1 MFRIFTEPQQG
12 ASYDQLLAVAQL
24 GEELGYGAF
33 FRSDHVLKMGDV
45 SGLPGVTDAWTTLA
59 GLARDTST
67 IRLGTLVTPVTF
79 RDPGLFAVI
88 ATQVDQMSGGRVDVG
103 IGSGWYGAEHEAF
116 GIPFPDLPQRFDR
129 LEDQLEILT
138 GVWGTR
144 AGDTFTYT
152 GRTCSVAI
160 PAETVRPAHDPHPP
174 IIMGGGAGPRS
185 ARLAV
190 THADEYNT
198 AFVPVDT
205 MKKVHDNV
213 RAACDKAGRDPG
225 SIVYSVGQVLCCGE
239 NEAEIARRAA
249 AIGREVDELRK
260 NGVAGTPAEVVEKL
274 QTFADAGAER
284 FYLQVLDLNDLDHLR
299 LVAEQ
304 VMPHVAAK

>member
-1 MFRIFTEPQQG
+1 
-12 ASYDQLLAVAQL
+12 
-24 GEELGYGAF
+24 
-33 FRSDHVLKMGDV
+33 
-45 SGLPGVTDAWTTLA
+45 
-59 GLARDTST
+59 
-67 IRLGTLVTPVTF
+67 
-79 RDPGLFAVI
+79 
-88 ATQVDQMSGGRVDVG
+88 
-103 IGSGWYGAEHEAF
+103 
-116 GIPFPDLPQRFDR
+116 
-129 LEDQLEILT
+129 
-138 GVWGTR
+138 
-144 AGDTFTYT
+144 
-152 GRTCSVAI
+152 
-160 PAETVRPAHDPHPP
+160 
-174 IIMGGGAGPRS
+174 MGGGAGPRS